1 MEAVGVVKSEVGGVW
16 GRMGGA
22 GVVGGAWMGLRVG
35 QGYGGWVGFWG
46 GAVGGATGWAIGR
59 GWGYGLELWAGG
71 GATGGAT
78 RRGRGYEEGAG
89 LRGGGRGYE
98 EGARPGTCWRSRSLS
113 ICRRSAS
120 LKVSCRR
127 WLLCRSSR
135 T

>member
-1 MEAVGVVKSEVGGVW
+1 MVKSEVGGVW

-22 GVVGGAWMGLRVG
+22 GVVGGAWVG
-35 QGYGGWVGFWG
+35 RGYGGWVGFWG

-89 LRGGGRGYE
+89 
-98 EGARPGTCWRSRSLS
+98 PGTCWRSRSLS